1 MPFSKSAIAFAA
13 AATFLFAA
21 CSGGGSVDEFSPTP
35 QSLDITGTISGLNG
49 SVDLAW
55 NGGAVELTTNGA
67 FTVDEAFRSGES
79 LNFGLDSVP
88 LQQLCEITSTTDFSD
103 RTSDITGVTI
113 VCEDRNFIRVFVD
126 DFDTGNFIGGVT
138 VTAQWD
144 AGAGV
149 QTLESATGA
158 NGETGFEIE
167 EFDGRIVLSA
177 DLPGYGEQTQVVVNT
192 STPTIHV
199 AHLIMQEADLVTT
212 FDVAVGAALAV
223 DGVAMVNVP
232 PSALQDEA
240 GNAYNGQVNAELTL
254 VDPSSVPGLMPGD
267 YLTLDGA
274 QVQQP
279 VESYGGIQLTLSG
292 AAGEVLELIP
302 GQSASVNLPL
312 ASAAVGAAPA
322 FASLYYVDPQT
333 GFGMDEGVLSLQTLG
348 GRTVYSGSVDHF
360 STWHAGSTYVVAPI
374 TGCVVDVQGNPLPN
388 VTVSGEGVGFIGT
401 TRTVSQADGSYS
413 LPARAGSGLLVTAS
427 DGYQSQTLQA
437 VAGGVL
443 EECLVAS
450 LLSTTINLSWGE
462 NPSDLD
468 THFFGFSAVNA
479 NDDFHVDWTDRS
491 ATVNGVDIELDVDDV
506 TSYGPEVVTVPTFP
520 FEGVYRYAV
529 HRFSGTGTIQSSP
542 ARVELNL
549 GGSVYL
555 FAPPEGTPTDCWSIF
570 DIRVDDDGRSELT
583 TINAWVP
590 AEYCTAGS
598 FDRPL

>member
-1 MPFSKSAIAFAA
+1 MPSCRSHAALA
-13 AATFLFAA
+13 AATALTLAA

-35 QSLDITGTISGLNG
+35 QALSISGTVSGLNG
-49 SVDLAW
+49 SVDLTW
-55 NGGAVELTTNGA
+55 NGGAVEFTTDGA
-67 FTVDEAFRSGES
+67 FTVDDAFRSGES
-79 LNFGLDSVP
+79 FVLGLDSVP
-88 LQQLCEITSTTDFSD
+88 LQQRCEITSATDYTD
-103 RTSDITGVTI
+103 QTSDVTGVAI
-113 VCEDRNFIRVFVD
+113 VCENRNFVRVFVD
-126 DFDTGNFIGGVT
+126 DFDNGNFIGGVT
-138 VTAQWD
+138 VTARWD
-144 AGAGV
+144 AGAGMQMLDMV
-149 QTLESATGA
+149 TGA

-192 STPTIHV
+192 STPTIHL

-212 FDVAVGAALAV
+212 FDVATGAALAV
-223 DGVAMVNVP
+223 DGLAVVNVP
-232 PSALQDEA
+232 PAALQDAA
-240 GNAYNGQVNAELTL
+240 GNPYNGQVNAELTL
-254 VDPSSVPGLMPGD
+254 IDPSSVPGLMPGD
-267 YLTLDGA
+267 YLTIDGA
-274 QVQQP
+274 QAQQP
-279 VESYGGIQLTLSG
+279 VESFGGMQLTLSG
-292 AAGEVLELIP
+292 SADEALTLMP
-302 GQSASVNLPL
+302 GQTASVNIPV
-312 ASAAVGAAPA
+312 AAAAIAAAPVSA
-322 FASLYYVDPQT
+322 TLYHADPQT
-333 GFGMDEGVLSLQTLG
+333 GFGIDEGTVALQTVG

-360 STWHAGSTYVVAPI
+360 STWHAGSTYAVAPV
-374 TGCVVDVQGNPLPN
+374 TGCVVDVQGEPLPN

-401 TRTVSQADGSYS
+401 TRTVSREDGSYS

-437 VAGGVL
+437 VAGGNL
-443 EECLVAS
+443 QECLVAS
-450 LLSTTINLSWGE
+450 LLATTINLSWGE

-468 THFFGFSAVNA
+468 THFFGFSATNA
-479 NDDFHVDWTDRS
+479 NDDFHVDWTARS

-555 FAPPEGTPTDCWSIF
+555 FVPPEGTPTDCWSIF
-570 DIRVDDDGRSELT
+570 DIRVDDDGSTELT
-583 TINAWVP
+583 AINAWVP

>member
-1 MPFSKSAIAFAA
+1 MPSKIPQFALAA
-13 AATFLFAA
+13 AVVLALAA

-35 QSLDITGTISGLNG
+35 QSLDISGTISGLNG
-49 SVDLAW
+49 SVDLTW
-55 NGGAVELTTNGA
+55 NGGAVELTANGA
-67 FTVDEAFRSGES
+67 FTVDDAFRSGES
-79 LNFGLDSVP
+79 LTLALDSVP
-88 LQQLCEITSTTDFSD
+88 LQQRCEITSPADFSD
-103 RTSDITGVTI
+103 RTSDIAGVNIT
-113 VCEDRNFIRVFVD
+113 CEDRNFVRVFVD
-126 DFDTGNFIGGVT
+126 DFDSGNFIAGVT

-144 AGAGV
+144 AGAGL
-149 QTLESATGA
+149 QTQEAATGV

-212 FDVAVGAALAV
+212 FDVATGAALAV
-223 DGVAMVNVP
+223 DSLAVVNVP
-232 PSALQDEA
+232 PAALQDEA
-240 GNAYNGQVNAELTL
+240 GTPYNGQVNAELTL
-254 VDPSSVPGLMPGD
+254 IDPSSVPGLTPGD

-279 VESYGGIQLTLSG
+279 VETFGGIQLTLTGS
-292 AAGEVLELIP
+292 AGELLNLIP
-302 GQSASVNLPL
+302 GQSASVNMPV
-312 ASAAVGAAPA
+312 AAAAVATAPIA
-322 FASLYYVDPQT
+322 ASLYYIDPLT
-333 GFGMDEGVLSLQTLG
+333 GFGVNEGALSLQSVG
-348 GRTVYSGSVDHF
+348 GRTVYSGTVDHF
-360 STWHAGSTYVVAPI
+360 STWHAGSTYAVTPI

-388 VTVSGEGVGFIGT
+388 VTVSGEGVGFLGT

-413 LPARAGSGLLVTAS
+413 LPARDGSGLLVTAS

-450 LLSTTINLSWGE
+450 LLATTINLSWGE
-462 NPSDLD
+462 NPADLD
-468 THFFGFSAVNA
+468 THFFGFSATNA

-491 ATVNGVDIELDVDDV
+491 TTVNGVDIELDVDDV

-549 GGSVYL
+549 GGTVYL
-555 FAPPEGTPTDCWSIF
+555 FAPPEGTPTDCWSVF

-590 AEYCTAGS
+590 EEYCTAGS